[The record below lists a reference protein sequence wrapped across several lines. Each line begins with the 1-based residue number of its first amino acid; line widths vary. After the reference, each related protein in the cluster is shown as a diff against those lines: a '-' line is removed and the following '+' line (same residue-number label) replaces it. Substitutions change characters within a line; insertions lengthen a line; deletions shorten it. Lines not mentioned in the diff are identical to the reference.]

1 MFTLT
6 KVGITCRREEYIYFR
21 KMGAVDFFRVNS
33 NRSRIDCDVMQSH
46 NYWLYFNL
54 GYHWH
59 YSNIGYYWHYSNLGA
74 MECKSLDCLRG
85 KIYVGDFDADNK
97 LQ

>member
-21 KMGAVDFFRVNS
+21 KMGAVHFFRVNS

-46 NYWLYFNL
+46 NYWLYSNL
-54 GYHWH
+54 
-59 YSNIGYYWHYSNLGA
+59 GYYWHYSNLGA

-85 KIYVGDFDADNK
+85 KIYEGDFDADK
-97 LQ
+97 K